1 MKGVESML
9 HEQTFHKRDAMKVLG
24 MTEGRLNDLSP
35 TIFPSDNDGL
45 SCWSATGPGSKTTLS
60 SKTLNLNVR
69 FAGRSSPKNK
79 KWSLIGERIA
89 KEDIQPDA
97 SRCLKPMSSLS
108 QTTLSDG
115 FGGEPRGVP
124 SLRNG
129 GKT

>member
-1 MKGVESML
+1 MKGIESML
-9 HEQTFHKRDAMKVLG
+9 HEPTFNKRDAMKLLV
-24 MTEGRLNDLSP
+24 MAEGLMGNLSP

-45 SCWSATGPGSKTTLS
+45 SFWTATGPGSKTNLS
-60 SKTLNLNVR
+60 SKTPNLNVR
-69 FAGRSSPKNK
+69 FAGRSSSKSE
-79 KWSLIGERIA
+79 KWSLIGEGIV
-89 KEDIQPDA
+89 KEDIQTDA